1 MALALCLLCGLTAC
15 GKKGEEASSAPE
27 SDDTASSAVTDGT
40 SSAAAEDGVDI
51 PLVVVPEPRVQADAA
66 VELTVQYVDMVE
78 VINVN
83 EGSTLNVREGPGT
96 DYASIG
102 SAQPGQRFLYLGAEN
117 GWNKI
122 QYNEVEAY
130 VSGEFSQVI
139 SVAQ

>member
-51 PLVVVPEPRVQADAA
+51 PFVVVP
-66 VELTVQYVDMVE
+66 ELTVQYVDMVE

-83 EGSTLNVREGPGT
+83 EGSALNVREGPGT

-122 QYNEVEAY
+122 RYNEVEAY

>member
-15 GKKGEEASSAPE
+15 GKKGEEASSAPQP
-27 SDDTASSAVTDGT
+27 DDSASSAVTDGT

-51 PLVVVPEPRVQADAA
+51 PFVVVP
-66 VELTVQYVDMVE
+66 ELTVQYVDMVE

>member
-15 GKKGEEASSAPE
+15 GKKGEEASSAAE
-27 SDDTASSAVTDGT
+27 SAAPASSAASGDT
-40 SSAAAEDGVDI
+40 AETAGVDI
-51 PLVVVPEPRVQADAA
+51 PFVVVP
-66 VELTVQYVDMVE
+66 ELTVQYVDMVE
-78 VINVN
+78 VVNVN

-96 DYASIG
+96 EYSSIG

>member
-51 PLVVVPEPRVQADAA
+51 PFVVVP
-66 VELTVQYVDMVE
+66 ELTVQYVDMVE

-122 QYNEVEAY
+122 QYNEIEAY

>member
-1 MALALCLLCGLTAC
+1 MKRRILSLALALCLLCGLTAC

-51 PLVVVPEPRVQADAA
+51 PFVVVP
-66 VELTVQYVDMVE
+66 ELTVQYVDMVE

-122 QYNEVEAY
+122 RYNEVEAY

>member
-1 MALALCLLCGLTAC
+1 MLAVLMLAACGSSKKAVSSGPKILNLALV
-15 GKKGEEASSAPE
+15 EEAYPN
-27 SDDTASSAVTDGT
+27 
-40 SSAAAEDGVDI
+40 
-51 PLVVVPEPRVQADAA
+51 R
-66 VELTVQYVDMVE
+66 YVDLDYG
-78 VINVN
+78 IR
-83 EGSTLNVREGPGT
+83 LNVREGPGT

>member
-51 PLVVVPEPRVQADAA
+51 PFVVVP
-66 VELTVQYVDMVE
+66 ELTVQYVDMVG

-122 QYNEVEAY
+122 RYNEVEAY

>member
-51 PLVVVPEPRVQADAA
+51 PFVVVP
-66 VELTVQYVDMVE
+66 ELTVQYVDMVE

-122 QYNEVEAY
+122 RYNEVEAY
-130 VSGEFSQVI
+130 VSGELSQVI